1 MCIGGSVGKES
12 ACNAGNPGSIP
23 GWGRSLGEGNGNCP
37 AAHMVHW
44 TQGRLGAT
52 REDWKKTQGA
62 VGTADK
68 FIFSGQQQQQSSSSE
83 SSKTTD
89 IQDRQKWPLAS
100 GHAGPVLPRSAI

>member
-1 MCIGGSVGKES
+1 MAQLVKNLPAMQETQVQSLGGED
-12 ACNAGNPGSIP
+12 
-23 GWGRSLGEGNGNCP
+23 SLGEGNGNCP